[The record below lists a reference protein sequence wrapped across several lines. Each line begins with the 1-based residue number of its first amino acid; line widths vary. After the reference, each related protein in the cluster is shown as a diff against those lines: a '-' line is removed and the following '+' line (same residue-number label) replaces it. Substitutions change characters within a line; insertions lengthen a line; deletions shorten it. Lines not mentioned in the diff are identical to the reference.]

1 MLVLLLAKGG
11 ECWSARGGTRP
22 RGWGSSKLLRRNP
35 RLLTG
40 TSERLAKS
48 SLAASSGPKQT
59 PSFARSSVFDDPTK
73 FYKDREKP
81 KYNRE
86 NSIAAIPGQK
96 ISRGL
101 STVRRRNSKHLDS
114 HQHTKGHLRKH
125 NQSQLQKPLRRR
137 PVRKE
142 REVDPV
148 KAGVDFSLAV
158 FDPEVGKMCVTK
170 EEEVAST
177 ERQRVLECNHKS
189 VEKCH
194 YTYVTQFK
202 PSQEEVCEEN
212 FEKSCQ
218 ITFKQQAY
226 NETVRKC
233 YRPTRKVCN
242 GEGPEECRTV
252 FESSCTTKYVEKQP
266 GKFVGDTGCE
276 KLPVEI
282 CGAGCTFEEGEEECH
297 DKVLTSVVDVPE
309 EVCDLNPQKT
319 CRFVTKLVPRLK
331 PTHQCTIVPQ
341 QVCQL
346 KFSSPQQVKKPL
358 LTKWCLD
365 ETPAQPGELYPSEE
379 ERSSGGTIQNGL
391 GPILLDQDLLDFE
404 EGEQDKSFSEDTT
417 PKVDDQPTKPPSE
430 PVERHD
436 TTINQQVQL
445 SPGSIGNID
454 FGDGIVVDVE
464 LERGGILVE
473 GEQLE
478 RDNKGEATTEL
489 PLLDLE
495 LGLPDQDSDLPQVT
509 FEVPKVNSE
518 VSSEKG
524 KVEVVFEREEDVVTE
539 DLDYGDELPVEDA
552 QPPTSATA
560 SANGDNEE
568 FVTFVDETFPADN
581 FENYELRY

>member
-1 MLVLLLAKGG
+1 MGVGGRPPGGTMIGSKVLLLGLLLGADWVRQGF
-11 ECWSARGGTRP
+11 GTRP
-22 RGWGSSKLLRRNP
+22 TRGLRGSHQIGARGLGHRAAHSQN
-35 RLLTG
+35 TQ
-40 TSERLAKS
+40 AKS
-48 SLAASSGPKQT
+48 THVRNRNAKLPKSSRHLSNVGHVSKKR
-59 PSFARSSVFDDPTK
+59 A
-73 FYKDREKP
+73 
-81 KYNRE
+81 
-86 NSIAAIPGQK
+86 
-96 ISRGL
+96 ISRFSSHANQNSRSRPGNHHQK
-101 STVRRRNSKHLDS
+101 STRPK
-114 HQHTKGHLRKH
+114 
-125 NQSQLQKPLRRR
+125 RR
-137 PVRKE
+137 PVRKQ

-252 FESSCTTKYVEKQP
+252 YESSCTTKYVEKQP

-341 QVCQL
+341 EVCQL

-365 ETPAQPGELYPSEE
+365 ETPPQPGELYPSEE
-379 ERSSGGTIQNGL
+379 ERSSGGTIENGL

-404 EGEQDKSFSEDTT
+404 SEQDKSFSEDTT
-417 PKVDDQPTKPPSE
+417 PNVDDHPTKPLGE

-436 TTINQQVQL
+436 TNNINHC
-445 SPGSIGNID
+445 
-454 FGDGIVVDVE
+454 
-464 LERGGILVE
+464 
-473 GEQLE
+473 
-478 RDNKGEATTEL
+478 KC
-489 PLLDLE
+489 
-495 LGLPDQDSDLPQVT
+495 
-509 FEVPKVNSE
+509 KW
-518 VSSEKG
+518 
-524 KVEVVFEREEDVVTE
+524 
-539 DLDYGDELPVEDA
+539 
-552 QPPTSATA
+552 
-560 SANGDNEE
+560 
-568 FVTFVDETFPADN
+568 
-581 FENYELRY
+581 